1 MPLDLI
7 TLPCL
12 ADNYAFLLKDRASPA
27 MALVDAPEAAPVLAA
42 LAERGGR
49 LEEIWLT
56 HHHAD
61 HIQGVAELVAATGAR
76 VTGAAADAHRLP
88 PLDRAVRPGE
98 TFGFAGE
105 TVEILDAPG
114 HTRGHIAY
122 SVPGAGL
129 VFTGDSLMAGG
140 CGRLFEGTPAEMWG
154 TLTRLVALAPETL
167 VCSGHEYTAS
177 NLGFAA
183 TLEPANPALI
193 FRIEA
198 VAEARRMGRPTV
210 PSRLSDELSTNPFLR
225 ADLASLRAAVGMPD
239 APAAEVFAEI
249 RRRKDRF

>member
-61 HIQGVAELVAATGAR
+61 HIQGVADLVAATGAR

-88 PLDRAVRPGE
+88 PLDRDVRPGE
-98 TFGFAGE
+98 TFSFAGE
-105 TVEILDAPG
+105 RVEVLDAPG
-114 HTRGHIAY
+114 HTLGHIAY
-122 SVPGAGL
+122 ALPGAGL

-140 CGRLFEGTPAEMWG
+140 CGRLFEGSAADMWG
-154 TLTRLVALAPETL
+154 TLTRLAALAPETL

-177 NLGFAA
+177 NLAFAA

-210 PSRLSDELSTNPFLR
+210 PSRLADELTTNPFLR
-225 ADLASLRAAVGMPD
+225 ADLPALRDAVAMPD

-249 RRRKDRF
+249 RARKDRF